1 MSERLPEEPG
11 AKPAGLNVAGPGISA
26 GQRLALARERAGL
39 SHEQV
44 ADKLKL
50 DAYTIVA
57 LENSDYRVIGA
68 AVFVRGFL
76 RRYAQLV
83 GESPGEIE
91 ALYACQPESALAPDL
106 ARIAVHAQHGHRAGQ
121 IIGLWPVALTVGVLC
136 AAAALWWARQRSTP
150 PRSAVTTEVI
160 VSPGV
165 AAGTGVAP
173 TPVAAPI
180 AAPIVAPATASAV
193 ARASDEAAL
202 AARLA
207 ALPRKQLL
215 LRFNDEVWAEVY
227 DARGKRLQFGFA
239 HAGSSSELV
248 GTPPFRIVL
257 GNASAVEVALEGVAI
272 SLPKAAPGE
281 RVRLM
286 LNSKGVVTLRP

>member
-1 MSERLPEEPG
+1 MSERLPDEPG
-11 AKPAGLNVAGPGISA
+11 PNDAGFNLAGLGLSA

-50 DAYTIVA
+50 DSHTIVA

-83 GESPGEIE
+83 GESPAEIE
-91 ALYACQPESALAPDL
+91 ALYARQPESLQAPDL
-106 ARIAVHAQHGHRAGQ
+106 ARVAVHAPRAHRPGQ
-121 IIGLWPVALTVGVLC
+121 IIGLWPVALGVGVLC
-136 AAAALWWARQRSTP
+136 AAAALWWAMQSSRSP
-150 PRSAVTTEVI
+150 LSATSTEVI

-165 AAGTGVAP
+165 TASGAAPATAAAP
-173 TPVAAPI
+173 GAAPI
-180 AAPIVAPATASAV
+180 AAPAAV
-193 ARASDEAAL
+193 TPLTDEAAL

-207 ALPRKQLL
+207 ALPRKHLL
-215 LRFNDEVWAEVY
+215 LRFSDEAWAEVY

-257 GNASAVEVALEGVAI
+257 GNAGAIEMQLEGVAV
-272 SLPKAAPGE
+272 SLPAAEPGE

>member
-1 MSERLPEEPG
+1 MSERLPDEPG
-11 AKPAGLNVAGPGISA
+11 PNEVGLNMAGLLLSA

-39 SHEQV
+39 SQEQV

-50 DAYTIVA
+50 DAHTLLA

-83 GESPGEIE
+83 GESPAEIE
-91 ALYACQPESALAPDL
+91 ALYSRQPESVLAPDL
-106 ARIAVHAQHGHRAGQ
+106 ARIAVHAQRGHRPGK
-121 IIGLWPVALTVGVLC
+121 IIGLWPVALAVGVLC
-136 AAAALWWARQRSTP
+136 AAAALWWAMQRSAP
-150 PRSAVTTEVI
+150 PKSEMTTEVI
-160 VSPGV
+160 VLPGE
-165 AAGTGVAP
+165 
-173 TPVAAPI
+173 AAPGMAPATVAVPGAASI
-180 AAPIVAPATASAV
+180 AAPPTAVPVAQ
-193 ARASDEAAL
+193 ASDEAAL

-207 ALPRKQLL
+207 ALPRKHLL
-215 LRFNDEVWAEVY
+215 LRFNDEAWAEVY

-248 GTPPFRIVL
+248 GTPPFRLVL
-257 GNASAVEVALEGVAI
+257 GNASVIEMTLEGAAI
-272 SLPKAAPGE
+272 TLPAAAPGE
-281 RVRLM
+281 RVRLT

>member
-11 AKPAGLNVAGPGISA
+11 ANPALLNLAGLDLSA
-26 GQRLALARERAGL
+26 GQRLAQARERAGL

-83 GESPGEIE
+83 GESPSEIE
-91 ALYACQPESALAPDL
+91 ALYSRQPESALAPDL
-106 ARIAVHAQHGHRAGQ
+106 ARVAIHAQRGHRPGQ
-121 IIGLWPVALTVGVLC
+121 SIGLWPVAVAVGVLC
-136 AAAALWWARQRSTP
+136 AAAALWWATQRSTP
-150 PRSAVTTEVI
+150 PKSATSTEVI
-160 VSPGV
+160 VSPGI
-165 AAGTGVAP
+165 AAPGV
-173 TPVAAPI
+173 TPAAVAAPS
-180 AAPIVAPATASAV
+180 AAPITAPAPAA
-193 ARASDEAAL
+193 AAAQESDEAAL

-248 GTPPFRIVL
+248 GTPPFRMVL

-272 SLPKAAPGE
+272 SLPEAAPGE
-281 RVRLM
+281 RVRLT

>member
-11 AKPAGLNVAGPGISA
+11 ANAAGFKAAGPDLSA

-83 GESPGEIE
+83 GESPAEIE
-91 ALYACQPESALAPDL
+91 ALYASQPDSALAPDL
-106 ARIAVHAQHGHRAGQ
+106 ARVAIHAQRGHRPGK
-121 IIGLWPVALTVGVLC
+121 IIGLWPVALALGALC
-136 AAAALWWARQRSTP
+136 AAAAFWWAVQRSAP
-150 PRSAVTTEVI
+150 PKSAETTETI

-165 AAGTGVAP
+165 AAP
-173 TPVAAPI
+173 S
-180 AAPIVAPATASAV
+180 VAPATVAAPGAAPNAAAPAAGPVDPASEA
-193 ARASDEAAL
+193 AAL
-202 AARLA
+202 AARLE

-272 SLPKAAPGE
+272 SLPEAAPGE
-281 RVRLM
+281 RLRLT
-286 LNSKGVVTLRP
+286 LNGKGVVTLRP

>member
-1 MSERLPEEPG
+1 MSERLPEGPG
-11 AKPAGLNVAGPGISA
+11 ANEAGLNVAGLGLSA
-26 GQRLALARERAGL
+26 GQRLAQARERAGL

-50 DAYTIVA
+50 DAHTVVA

-83 GESPGEIE
+83 GESPSEIE
-91 ALYACQPESALAPDL
+91 ALYARQPESALAPDL
-106 ARIAVHAQHGHRAGQ
+106 ARIAVHAQHGHRPGK
-121 IIGLWPVALTVGVLC
+121 IIGLRPVALTVGVLC
-136 AAAALWWARQRSTP
+136 AAAALWWALQRSTL

-165 AAGTGVAP
+165 AAPGLAP

-180 AAPIVAPATASAV
+180 AAPATAAAV
-193 ARASDEAAL
+193 AQASDEAAL

-272 SLPKAAPGE
+272 SLPEAAPGE

>member
-1 MSERLPEEPG
+1 MSERSPNDSGPRE
-11 AKPAGLNVAGPGISA
+11 AGRNVAGVGLSA
-26 GQRLALARERAGL
+26 GQRLAQARERAGF

-50 DAYTIVA
+50 DAHTILA

-83 GESPGEIE
+83 GESATEID
-91 ALYACQPESALAPDL
+91 ALYSRQPESAQAPDL
-106 ARIAVHAQHGHRAGQ
+106 SRIAIHALRSHRPAK
-121 IIGLWPVALTVGVLC
+121 IIGLWPVALAVGVLC
-136 AAAALWWARQRSTP
+136 TAAALWWAVQQSTP
-150 PRSAVTTEVI
+150 STSATTTELV
-160 VSPGV
+160 VSPGTM
-165 AAGTGVAP
+165 AT
-173 TPVAAPI
+173 
-180 AAPIVAPATASAV
+180 PATVAV
-193 ARASDEAAL
+193 PGATANAVPPTAAALVPATEEEAL

-207 ALPRKQLL
+207 ALPRKHLL

-257 GNASAVEVALEGVAI
+257 GNAGAVQMSLEDLAI
-272 SLPKAAPGE
+272 SLPDGAPGE
-281 RVRLM
+281 RLRLM

>member
-1 MSERLPEEPG
+1 MSERLPEVPG
-11 AKPAGLNVAGPGISA
+11 ANPALLNLAGLDLSA
-26 GQRLALARERAGL
+26 GQRLAQARERAGL

-50 DAYTIVA
+50 DAYTVVA

-83 GESPGEIE
+83 GESPSEIE
-91 ALYACQPESALAPDL
+91 ALYSRQPESALAPDL
-106 ARIAVHAQHGHRAGQ
+106 ARVAIHAQHGHRPGQ
-121 IIGLWPVALTVGVLC
+121 SIGLWPVAVAVGVLC
-136 AAAALWWARQRSTP
+136 AAAVLWWATQRSTP
-150 PRSAVTTEVI
+150 PKSATSTEVI
-160 VSPGV
+160 VSPGI
-165 AAGTGVAP
+165 AAPGVTPA
-173 TPVAAPI
+173 PVAAP
-180 AAPIVAPATASAV
+180 VTAPAPAA
-193 ARASDEAAL
+193 AAAQESDEAAL

-272 SLPKAAPGE
+272 SLPEAAPGE
-281 RVRLM
+281 RVRLT

>member
-1 MSERLPEEPG
+1 MSERSPEGPG
-11 AKPAGLNVAGPGISA
+11 ANDAGLNTAGLGLSA

-44 ADKLKL
+44 ADKL
-50 DAYTIVA
+50 IVA

-68 AVFVRGFL
+68 TVFVRGFL

-83 GESPGEIE
+83 GESPSEIE
-91 ALYACQPESALAPDL
+91 ALFARQPEAALAPDL
-106 ARIAVHAQHGHRAGQ
+106 ARIAVHAQRGHRPGQ
-121 IIGLWPVALTVGVLC
+121 IIGLWPVALGVAVLC
-136 AAAALWWARQRSTP
+136 AAAALWWALQRSTP
-150 PRSAVTTEVI
+150 PRSAMSTEVV

-165 AAGTGVAP
+165 AAPG
-173 TPVAAPI
+173 
-180 AAPIVAPATASAV
+180 VAPATVAAPDAAASAAPPTSGHV
-193 ARASDEAAL
+193 APISEEAAL

-215 LRFNDEVWAEVY
+215 LRYNDEVWAEVY
-227 DARGKRLQFGFA
+227 DARGMRLQFGFA

-272 SLPKAAPGE
+272 SLPEAAPGE
-281 RVRLM
+281 RVRLT